1 MRSKDWVITART
13 PGMRAPRCRIERGL
27 CPPARP
33 AARNRI
39 TETAEAGELVPLH
52 LDKKAMLDWQ
62 IALVRE
68 KRRTVNSSAEKL
80 VATLTQRL
88 PELLREKVPT

>member
-1 MRSKDWVITART
+1 
-13 PGMRAPRCRIERGL
+13 
-27 CPPARP
+27 
-33 AARNRI
+33 
-39 TETAEAGELVPLH
+39 
-52 LDKKAMLDWQ
+52 MLDWQ